1 MALQT
6 GAAGGQGGAGSY
18 GTAVSRI
25 DVIDPH
31 IVIMMRDVMDA
42 AETAPRLKVSGA
54 AGSGGGGGGVAFDA
68 SGNASQGETPG
79 AGDNVNSCIVTSAPR
94 DGGQGAGGSEGVDG
108 SSGSGGGGGGG
119 KGGAIIIITTT
130 AEASIGTK
138 NTASAGA
145 SPNGNINVTGGER
158 GAGGTA
164 YGSNASANGGNGG
177 VGGNGK
183 YIPIV
188 V

>member
-79 AGDNVNSCIVTSAPR
+79 AGDTGPPGWPDAAAYERWRAAGSDPNSAVAYGWQAPYP
-94 DGGQGAGGSEGVDG
+94 
-108 SSGSGGGGGGG
+108 
-119 KGGAIIIITTT
+119 GAIP
-130 AEASIGTK
+130 GYK
-138 NTASAGA
+138 NTG
-145 SPNGNINVTGGER
+145 I
-158 GAGGTA
+158 
-164 YGSNASANGGNGG
+164 
-177 VGGNGK
+177 
-183 YIPIV
+183 
-188 V
+188 